1 MTLIPAIKILAILG
15 GIIGIYFVLEEQ
27 LDISFDPS
35 KISKDKDP
43 SGRSRYLQSVTGT
56 NLEDQL
62 IEVLLM
68 ISSCLKAGRNLDQ
81 AFELIAVATPP
92 PICNE
97 FRTLVQERRLGT
109 SMVEALTNLASRVPS
124 PDLKLAVNATIFQ
137 QETGGNLEDLYR
149 QIVLTVAERKKIMG
163 KVIAGTAHA
172 RVSGNLVGSIPIALA
187 ALITSFHPQYLVPM
201 LENPVGQAV
210 LITSIAAAIIGLMF
224 INRMAGSILPE
235 AEEAVVAKNEARAKG
250 QARWPVLRAFIS
262 PLTALNRSI
271 SGEYCKRLRAEVKF
285 LLEASNKAAE
295 FSADEYIAIMEVSA
309 IVFLSLLV
317 IFVNPFTFNLLFGFI
332 VVVLLSPIGFRLPRI
347 YLGHLIKKRQKN
359 IEFELPYVIDLLSL
373 AIESGLDLTGGI
385 AKVVEKSRNTDII
398 VEFKMFLSDTKV
410 GKSLEE
416 ALADMAE
423 RVRVLSFFS
432 FVSSLIQAQRLGAE
446 IGPTLRAQ
454 AEQMRYQRMIMA
466 EERVNKLPVKL
477 LVPLVILIF
486 PSISVLLI
494 GPALLQM
501 QKSMPGII
509 EASGP
514 RANKPGAAVG
524 KTATANGNLSNSI
537 ILRDSAAKV
546 KKNSPAAD
554 KPEKPTAGA
563 SVNPFFK
570 PVAEPAPVLTTPQ
583 SGVEQGVAGAEGNI
597 SIFAPEIVPVVVPD
611 KIPESQDG
619 KSGN

>member
-1 MTLIPAIKILAILG
+1 MAILPVIKILAILG

-27 LDISFDPS
+27 LDINFDPS
-35 KISKDKDP
+35 KVSKDKD
-43 SGRSRYLQSVTGT
+43 SAGRSRYLQSVTGA

-97 FRTLVQERRLGT
+97 FRTLVQERRLGV
-109 SMVEALTNLASRVPS
+109 SMVEALTNLANRVPS

-163 KVIAGTAHA
+163 KVVAGTAHA
-172 RVSGNLVGSIPIALA
+172 RLSGNLVGSIPIALA
-187 ALITSFHPQYLVPM
+187 AIITAFHPQYLVPM

-210 LITSIAAAIIGLMF
+210 MIVTLSAAIIGLMF
-224 INRMAGSILPE
+224 INRMAGAILPE
-235 AEEAVVAKNEARAKG
+235 AEEAVIAKNEARAKG
-250 QARWPVLRAFIS
+250 QARWPVLRALLA
-262 PLTALNRSI
+262 PLAALNHSI
-271 SGEYCKRLRAEVKF
+271 SGEYFKKLRAEIKF
-285 LLEASNKAAE
+285 LLEASNKAGE
-295 FSADEYIAIMEVSA
+295 FSADEYIAIMEVTA
-309 IVFLSLLV
+309 IVFLAV
-317 IFVNPFTFNLLFGFI
+317 FIIFVNPFAFGKLFGVI
-332 VVVLLSPIGFRLPRI
+332 VIGLLSPIGFRLPRI
-347 YLGHLIKKRQKN
+347 YLGHLIKKRQRN

-398 VEFKMFLSDTKV
+398 VEFKMFLADTKV

-454 AEQMRYQRMIMA
+454 AEQMRCQRMILA

-477 LVPLVILIF
+477 LVPLVFFIF
-486 PSISVLLI
+486 PSITVLLI
-494 GPALLQM
+494 GPAVLQM
-501 QKSMPGII
+501 QRSMPGMM
-509 EASGP
+509 SSSPKGG
-514 RANKPGAAVG
+514 RMAAAQKV
-524 KTATANGNLSNSI
+524 ATGSADLSKSI
-537 ILRDSAAKV
+537 ILRDTVATQTKTPPIPVVEPV
-546 KKNSPAAD
+546 KELPA
-554 KPEKPTAGA
+554 
-563 SVNPFFK
+563 V
-570 PVAEPAPVLTTPQ
+570 VEPAPATNDADNSAVDGEKTEDDTRNKTDSMATP
-583 SGVEQGVAGAEGNI
+583 GGDTPVGDTGN
-597 SIFAPEIVPVVVPD
+597 
-611 KIPESQDG
+611 
-619 KSGN
+619 

>member
-1 MTLIPAIKILAILG
+1 MAILPIIKILAILG
-15 GIIGIYFVLEEQ
+15 GIIGVYFVLEEQ

-35 KISKDKDP
+35 KIGKDKDP
-43 SGRSRYLQSVTGT
+43 SGRSRYLQSVTGA

-97 FRTLVQERRLGT
+97 FRTLVQERRLGV
-109 SMVEALTNLASRVPS
+109 SMVEALTNLANRVPS

-163 KVIAGTAHA
+163 KVVAGTAHA
-172 RVSGNLVGSIPIALA
+172 RLSGNLVGSIPIALA
-187 ALITSFHPQYLVPM
+187 AIITAFHPQYLVPM

-210 LITSIAAAIIGLMF
+210 LIVTLSAAILGLMF
-224 INRMAGSILPE
+224 INRMASSILPE

-250 QARWPVLRAFIS
+250 QARWPILRACLA
-262 PLTALNRSI
+262 PLAAFNRSI
-271 SGEYCKRLRAEVKF
+271 SGDFFKKLRAEIKF

-295 FSADEYIAIMEVSA
+295 FSADEYIAIMEVTA
-309 IVFLSLLV
+309 IVFLALLI
-317 IFVNPFTFNLLFGFI
+317 IFVNPFSFGFVFGII
-332 VVVLLSPIGFRLPRI
+332 VIVLLSPIGFRLPRI
-347 YLGHLIKKRQKN
+347 YLGHLIKKRQRN
-359 IEFELPYVIDLLSL
+359 IEFELPYIIDLLSL

-454 AEQMRYQRMIMA
+454 AEQMRYQRMILA

-477 LVPLVILIF
+477 LVPLVFFIF

-494 GPALLQM
+494 GPAVLQM
-501 QKSMPGII
+501 QKSMPGVMTSSTRGNRSV
-509 EASGP
+509 A
-514 RANKPGAAVG
+514 PGKIATT
-524 KTATANGNLSNSI
+524 TADLSKSI
-537 ILRDSAAKV
+537 ILRDNSTNNQKPQSTPVV
-546 KKNSPAAD
+546 KPSQKDQVVPGSSPTVQGSGEQKIEKTEPEET
-554 KPEKPTAGA
+554 KPENSGKLEAD
-563 SVNPFFK
+563 SV
-570 PVAEPAPVLTTPQ
+570 VAPVGGNQ
-583 SGVEQGVAGAEGNI
+583 ADEAG
-597 SIFAPEIVPVVVPD
+597 D
-611 KIPESQDG
+611 
-619 KSGN
+619 